1 MNSLSDYARGN
12 LGREWGRPHSLRRR
26 LVNQVLTSA
35 TIVGSWLIVMAVAG
49 AAFFIITTPFLGT
62 ILRFLEP
69 PIAAVTA
76 SATPPAAPPNRN
88 TTK

>member
-26 LVNQVLTSA
+26 LVNQVITST
-35 TIVGSWLIVMAVAG
+35 TIIGSWLIVLAVAG
-49 AAFFIITTPFLGT
+49 AAFFIVTTPFLGT

-69 PIAAVTA
+69 PAAQHQA
-76 SATPPAAPPNRN
+76 NAAPPDTPARP
-88 TTK
+88 